1 MSIRVTVRTVV
12 KRIFALGVLSVLL
25 SAAPAAAARPGYAW
39 HDTPTG
45 TMVHFRGLSAV
56 SASTAWASGYIPT
69 DPAVGVVMRTT
80 DRGATWQDVSPP
92 GAVGLQF
99 RDIEA
104 FDANSAV
111 AMSIG
116 DHTTDFRMYVTHDG
130 GQSWDLTFVNAEP
143 TAFYDC
149 MTFFNSKRGLA
160 VSDPPDGVHFRVIA
174 TDDGGMSWH
183 VTGLQM
189 PAAPGAFGFAASG
202 QCLTSDHGHRAWFG
216 SGGSEASVFRS
227 DDRGVTWTKTS
238 TPMLFGPSAG
248 INGIAFNGQQRGI
261 AVGGDFF
268 LPTASPDSFARSF
281 DGGSSWSLVPGAP
294 VEYRSGVTWLD
305 GHTAIAVGL
314 SGSDVS
320 TDFGATWRRFDDGS
334 LDTVDCASPIACWA
348 SGAHG
353 RVAYLVRPR

>member
-1 MSIRVTVRTVV
+1 VL
-12 KRIFALGVLSVLL
+12 KRILLLAALAGVVGVSHA
-25 SAAPAAAARPGYAW
+25 SAARPGFAW
-39 HDTPTG
+39 QDTPTG
-45 TMVHFRGLSAV
+45 TTAHFRGVAAV
-56 SASTAWASGYIPT
+56 SSTTAWVSGYT
-69 DPAVGVVMRTT
+69 AATGVVLRTT
-80 DRGATWQDVSPP
+80 DAGATWQDVSPP
-92 GAVGLQF
+92 GAAGLQF

-104 FDANSAV
+104 FGADDAV

-116 DHTTDFRMYVTHDG
+116 NNPTDFRIYVTHDG
-130 GQSWDLTFVNAEP
+130 GASWDLTFVNTEP

-149 MTFFNSKRGLA
+149 MTFFDRNRGLA
-160 VSDPPDGVHFRVIA
+160 LSDPPDGVHFRVIA

-202 QCLTSDHGHRAWFG
+202 ECLTSDHGHTAWFG

-227 DDRGVTWTKTS
+227 VDRGVTWTVAP

-248 INGIAFNGQQRGI
+248 INGLAFNGQQRGI
-261 AVGGDFF
+261 AVGGDFV

-294 VEYRSGVTWLD
+294 SEYRSGVAWVD

-320 TDFGATWRRFDDGS
+320 GDFGATWQRFDDGS
-334 LDTVDCASPIACWA
+334 LDTVDCANPNACWA
-348 SGAHG
+348 SGAGG

>member
-12 KRIFALGVLSVLL
+12 KRIFVLAALSLL
-25 SAAPAAAARPGYAW
+25 LGAAPAAAAKPGYAW
-39 HDTPTG
+39 HDTATG
-45 TMVHFRGLSAV
+45 TTAHFRGLSAI
-56 SASTAWASGYIPT
+56 SATTAWVSGYTPT
-69 DPAVGVVMRTT
+69 DGVVMRTT

-92 GAVGLQF
+92 GAAGLQF

-104 FDANSAV
+104 FDANTAV

-116 DHTTDFRMYVTHDG
+116 ANATDFRMYVTHDG
-130 GQSWDLTFVNAEP
+130 GQTWNLTFTNVEP

-149 MTFFNSKRGLA
+149 MTFFDRKRGLA
-160 VSDPPDGVHFRVIA
+160 LSDPPDGVHFRVIA

-189 PAAPGAFGFAASG
+189 PDAPGAFAFAASG

-216 SGGSEASVFRS
+216 TGGSEASVFRS
-227 DDRGVTWTKTS
+227 NDRGVSWTKAP

-261 AVGGDFF
+261 AVGGDFA

-281 DGGSSWSLVPGAP
+281 DGGSSWNLVPGAP
-294 VEYRSGVTWLD
+294 EEYRSGVAWVD
-305 GHTAIAVGL
+305 GNTAIAVGL
-314 SGSDVS
+314 SGSDYS
-320 TDFGATWRRFDDGS
+320 NNFGATWTRFDDGS
-334 LDTVDCASPIACWA
+334 LDTAACANPNACWA
-348 SGAHG
+348 SGANG
-353 RVAYLVRPR
+353 RVAYLVRTR